1 MARTRRITAEALERL
16 GAPALAGVLVEHAA
30 TDSVL
35 RKKLGI
41 VLAGTEGA
49 EKLSNEIENRIRT
62 IGRSR
67 SYVDWDRR
75 KGLVQE
81 LDHLRTTISG
91 TLAKQDPV
99 SAAERMWE
107 FIGIADN
114 VLDRIG
120 EDVGSIEDVFGE
132 AMVGLGQICGSLP
145 EREPHAIAR
154 RVLAIAES
162 NGFGASGALIQ
173 HLNEALGPEGR
184 AELRK
189 ATNAS
194 LESLDKTGVKEG
206 WRLDSRRRQL
216 AHRLAVL
223 ADLEVDVDGYIAAM
237 SAGGMETA
245 YVTDIAERLLSAN
258 RPAEALDRLKTAR
271 QIDEDDTTQ
280 IDLTVRALEV
290 LGRNDEAQDVRWRFF
305 QKTLN
310 PDYLREHLN
319 RLPDF
324 EDFETEQKGL
334 TCAAGHQLAERALA
348 FFTAWPNLEQAARL
362 VHNRLSELNGA
373 IYYVLRPSAEALEEK
388 YPAAANLLY
397 RRMVESVLNCGSSKQ
412 YAYAAEDLQ
421 SCCRLAERLAGDD
434 EIESH
439 ATFLARLKKT
449 HGRKYGFWSQ
459 FDGRT
464 K

>member
-1 MARTRRITAEALERL
+1 M
-16 GAPALAGVLVEHAA
+16 GAASA
-30 TDSVL
+30 
-35 RKKLGI
+35 
-41 VLAGTEGA
+41 
-49 EKLSNEIENRIRT
+49 
-62 IGRSR
+62 
-67 SYVDWDRR
+67 
-75 KGLVQE
+75 
-81 LDHLRTTISG
+81 IS
-91 TLAKQDPV
+91 P
-99 SAAERMWE
+99 
-107 FIGIADN
+107 
-114 VLDRIG
+114 
-120 EDVGSIEDVFGE
+120 
-132 AMVGLGQICGSLP
+132 
-145 EREPHAIAR
+145 
-154 RVLAIAES
+154 
-162 NGFGASGALIQ
+162 
-173 HLNEALGPEGR
+173 
-184 AELRK
+184 
-189 ATNAS
+189 
-194 LESLDKTGVKEG
+194 LDKTGVTEG
-206 WRLDSRRRQL
+206 WRLDTRRRQL

-271 QIDEDDTTQ
+271 QIDEDDATQ
-280 IDLTVRALEV
+280 IDLTVRALQA

-310 PDYLREHLN
+310 PDYLREHLK

-324 EDFETEQKGL
+324 EDFEVEQKGL
-334 TCAAGHQLAERALA
+334 AWAAGHQSAERALA

-362 VHNRLSELNGA
+362 VRNRLSELNGA

-388 YPAAANLLY
+388 YPAAASLLY
-397 RRMVESVLNCGSSKQ
+397 RRMVESVLNRGSSKQ
-412 YAYAAEDLQ
+412 YPYAAEDLQ

-439 ATFLARLKKT
+439 ATFIARLKKT

>member
-1 MARTRRITAEALERL
+1 MVDL
-16 GAPALAGVLVEHAA
+16 G
-30 TDSVL
+30 
-35 RKKLGI
+35 R
-41 VLAGTEGA
+41 
-49 EKLSNEIENRIRT
+49 
-62 IGRSR
+62 
-67 SYVDWDRR
+67 
-75 KGLVQE
+75 
-81 LDHLRTTISG
+81 
-91 TLAKQDPV
+91 
-99 SAAERMWE
+99 
-107 FIGIADN
+107 
-114 VLDRIG
+114 
-120 EDVGSIEDVFGE
+120 
-132 AMVGLGQICGSLP
+132 ICGSLP

-173 HLNEALGPEGR
+173 HLDEALGPEGR

-194 LESLDKTGVKEG
+194 LESLDKTGVTEG
-206 WRLDSRRRQL
+206 WRLDTRRRQL

-223 ADLEVDVDGYIAAM
+223 ADLEVNVDGYIAAM

-280 IDLTVRALEV
+280 IDLTVRALEA

-310 PDYLREHLN
+310 PDYLREHLK

-324 EDFETEQKGL
+324 EDFEAEQKGL
-334 TCAAGHQLAERALA
+334 TCAAGHLSAERALA

-362 VHNRLSELNGA
+362 VRNRLSELNGA

-388 YPAAANLLY
+388 YPAAASLLY
-397 RRMVESVLNCGSSKQ
+397 RRMVESVLNRGSSKQ
-412 YAYAAEDLQ
+412 YPYAAEDLQ
-421 SCCRLAERLAGDD
+421 SCCRLAERLAGDE